1 LKVTDCLKN
10 EPPGRNLGITL
21 KINKWALLERNSMEQ
36 NESYYIPLP
45 RGPDPKK
52 KKKKKQKG
60 TTNVG

>member
-52 KKKKKQKG
+52 KKKQKG